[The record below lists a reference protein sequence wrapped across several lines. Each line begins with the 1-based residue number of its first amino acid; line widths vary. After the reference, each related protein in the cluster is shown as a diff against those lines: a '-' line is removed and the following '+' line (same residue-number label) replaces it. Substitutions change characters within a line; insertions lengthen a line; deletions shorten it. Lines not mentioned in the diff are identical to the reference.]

1 MYSQHLLVTT
11 RFTPKHPREFRAGAA
26 SSLECASVGAPAHKL
41 NSSGFMPER
50 QRPAR
55 RVHIAYLMF
64 SWLYLALPCASLR
77 VQPSASL
84 DATLLLRLRQ
94 TTEVAEQVLSSE
106 GRDITRWWG
115 NMGHSG
121 QVGPEI
127 ALLRRLVTNQS
138 VKTVC
143 EIGMNAGHSAVALL
157 EGLDTH
163 LVEFDLLSLPYSNA
177 SRAALERAYPG
188 RTQFFQGK
196 SQIQVPL
203 YADLVRRHMQ
213 PPCDLWFVDGDHEH
227 GAILDMRAALTVSS
241 DGALLVADDCS
252 TRHRK
257 VMFAF
262 RQLVEEGHLVDAWNS
277 TVHLPHPTGTKGW
290 CVGRFRRDEKLAH
303 LLEPTW
309 LATASVLNRF
319 VDGVSMY
326 WWRERNGFINRPFYW
341 CAVIGGPRDGV
352 RHVYNVSDCQAAR
365 MQQSTAAYGPNENI
379 TTEVL
384 AKAKHAEEH
393 RKLYCNSQSGKDRA
407 WIDRCISSAAPA
419 WTSLRRAQ
427 NFTKAPT

>member
-1 MYSQHLLVTT
+1 
-11 RFTPKHPREFRAGAA
+11 
-26 SSLECASVGAPAHKL
+26 
-41 NSSGFMPER
+41 
-50 QRPAR
+50 
-55 RVHIAYLMF
+55 MF

-257 VMFAF
+257 VMHAF

-352 RHVYNVSDCQAAR
+352 RRVYNVSDCQTAR

>member
-1 MYSQHLLVTT
+1 
-11 RFTPKHPREFRAGAA
+11 
-26 SSLECASVGAPAHKL
+26 
-41 NSSGFMPER
+41 MPER

-257 VMFAF
+257 VMHAF

-290 CVGRFRRDEKLAH
+290 CVGRFRRD
-303 LLEPTW
+303 
-309 LATASVLNRF
+309 
-319 VDGVSMY
+319 
-326 WWRERNGFINRPFYW
+326 
-341 CAVIGGPRDGV
+341 
-352 RHVYNVSDCQAAR
+352 
-365 MQQSTAAYGPNENI
+365 
-379 TTEVL
+379 
-384 AKAKHAEEH
+384 
-393 RKLYCNSQSGKDRA
+393 
-407 WIDRCISSAAPA
+407 
-419 WTSLRRAQ
+419 
-427 NFTKAPT
+427 